1 DVGDPV
7 NSAQDPSLLLGKML
21 RLDVNVPDDDAKGY
35 RIPND
40 NPFVDGHLPGAR
52 GEIWSFGFRNPWRF
66 SIDDPARGGTGAII
80 IGDVGQGTMEEIDY
94 EPAGAGGRNY
104 GWSMREGLVPYTNQP
119 PSVAFEPLTDPIY
132 AYGRTI
138 GACVIGGWVYRGTK
152 LDASF
157 RGKYFFADY
166 IKQKLFMFTP
176 SIDPVTHEAAP
187 VDQSMV
193 TDITGFV
200 GDVGPVTS
208 I

>member
-1 DVGDPV
+1 MLFGPDGFLYLTVGDGNDVGDPV

-21 RLDVNVPDDDAKGY
+21 RLDVNVPDDDTKGY
-35 RIPND
+35 RIPTD

-66 SIDDPARGGTGAII
+66 SIDDPTRGGTGAII

-104 GWSMREGLVPYTNQP
+104 GWSMREGLVPYTNPP

-132 AYGRTI
+132 AYGRTV
-138 GACVIGGWVYRGTK
+138 GACIIGGWVYRGNK

-157 RGKYFFADY
+157 AANTSSPITSSRSCSCS
-166 IKQKLFMFTP
+166 P
-176 SIDPVTHEAAP
+176 RRSIR
-187 VDQSMV
+187 
-193 TDITGFV
+193 
-200 GDVGPVTS
+200 
-208 I
+208 